1 MRWATA
7 ARWSLTGV
15 LALGWSCAEARA
27 QAPAAAP
34 APAQDSSTA
43 TSVADAARQSSEK
56 KKAAASAAKVITDD
70 DINPNNVKPGE
81 EGLTA
86 PRPRLETEPPPP
98 AAVAAA
104 EAADAKAA
112 KNPAG
117 DPVKKEDSPKIKA
130 LKERLAQAEEDL
142 KLAQRESALEQD
154 TVYSKPDYQHD
165 SVGKAKLE
173 DLQQD
178 ISAHTQQVEELKA
191 QLEELEKA
199 AEKEAG
205 QATPAQTPAAQTPSE
220 QATPPQR

>member
-1 MRWATA
+1 MRWAIT
-7 ARWSLTGV
+7 ARWSLTAV
-15 LALGWSCAEARA
+15 LALGWACAEARA
-27 QAPAAAP
+27 QSP
-34 APAQDSSTA
+34 APAQDNSTA
-43 TSVADAARQSSEK
+43 TSVADAAKQSSQK

-86 PRPRLETEPPPP
+86 STPRLETEPPPP

-104 EAADAKAA
+104 ETADAKAA

-142 KLAQRESALEQD
+142 KLTQRESALEQD

-165 SVGKAKLE
+165 TVGKAKLE
-173 DLQQD
+173 DLQQE

-191 QLEELEKA
+191 QLAELEQA

-205 QATPAQTPAAQTPSE
+205 QAPSAQAPAAQPPSE
-220 QATPPQR
+220 QATPPQQ